1 MDYTMKTK
9 NIIIIMA
16 FLGMGFCAC
25 TDESEELLPLLGAED
40 VLVNK
45 DAITELRSIRPMDTN
60 AEGPIITNPGQKG
73 RDHRDG
79 TDYNGLFDLKSNG
92 IMKRTIG
99 SLYIEGY
106 DEYTGEYILNFYWGD
121 PISEETKKKFDNK
134 CVRILYVHKY
144 QNSIFNSHAQ
154 QGGVTWIPE
163 ILQYASYSSHSIPFF
178 HLGDSFR
185 LSEWDLLNCEFIVSK
200 FCIDLTG
207 HNPIELVQNVDD
219 LFLDTYSK

>member
-1 MDYTMKTK
+1 MKTK

-45 DAITELRSIRPMDTN
+45 DAITELRSLRPTDSD
-60 AEGPIITNPGQKG
+60 AERPIITNPGQKG

-79 TDYNGLFDLKSNG
+79 TDYNGLFGLKSKG
-92 IMKRTIG
+92 VMQRTIG
-99 SLYIEGY
+99 SMYIEGY
-106 DEYTGEYILNFYWGD
+106 DEKTGEYILNFYWGD
-121 PISEETKKKFDNK
+121 PISEETMKKFENK

-144 QNSIFNSHAQ
+144 LNYIFNSHVQEA
-154 QGGVTWIPE
+154 GVTWIPE
-163 ILQYASYSSHSIPFF
+163 ILEYASYSSHSILFF
-178 HLGDSFR
+178 HLGDSIR
-185 LSEWDLLNCEFIVSK
+185 LSEWDLSNCQFIVSK

-207 HNPIELVQNVDD
+207 HNPIDLVQNVDD

>member
-1 MDYTMKTK
+1 
-9 NIIIIMA
+9 MA

-25 TDESEELLPLLGAED
+25 TDESEELLPLLGTED

-45 DAITELRSIRPMDTN
+45 DAITELRSLRPTDSD
-60 AEGPIITNPGQKG
+60 AERPIITNPGQKG

-79 TDYNGLFDLKSNG
+79 TDYNGLFGLKSEG
-92 IMKRTIG
+92 VMQRTIG
-99 SLYIEGY
+99 SMYIEGY

-200 FCIDLTG
+200 FCIDFTG

>member
-1 MDYTMKTK
+1 
-9 NIIIIMA
+9 MA

-45 DAITELRSIRPMDTN
+45 DAITELRSLRPTDSD
-60 AEGPIITNPGQKG
+60 AERPIITNPGQKG

-79 TDYNGLFDLKSNG
+79 TDYNGLFGLKSKG
-92 IMKRTIG
+92 VMQRTIG
-99 SLYIEGY
+99 SMYIEGY
-106 DEYTGEYILNFYWGD
+106 DEKTGEYILNFYWGD
-121 PISEETKKKFDNK
+121 PISEETMKKFENK

-144 QNSIFNSHAQ
+144 LNYIFNSHAQ
-154 QGGVTWIPE
+154 EAGVTWIPE
-163 ILQYASYSSHSIPFF
+163 ILQYASYSSHSILFF
-178 HLGDSFR
+178 HLGDSIR
-185 LSEWDLLNCEFIVSK
+185 LSEWDLSNCQFIVSK

>member
-45 DAITELRSIRPMDTN
+45 DNITGLRSIRPMDTN

-79 TDYNGLFDLKSNG
+79 SEYNGLFDLKSKG
-92 IMKRTIG
+92 VMQRTIG
-99 SLYIEGY
+99 SMYIEGY
-106 DEYTGEYILNFYWGD
+106 DEKTGEYILNFYWGD
-121 PISEETKKKFDNK
+121 PISEETKKNFNNTHLD
-134 CVRILYVHKY
+134 I
-144 QNSIFNSHAQ
+144 IFIDIYDHQPLVPNCN
-154 QGGVTWIPE
+154 GGGYCWIPSE
-163 ILQYASYSSHSIPFF
+163 NKFMYGSGYKINFYY
-178 HLGDSFR
+178 LGDPIRIPKQAFYQHE
-185 LSEWDLLNCEFIVSK
+185 LIVTR
-200 FCIDLTG
+200 FCIDQSG
-207 HNPIELVQNVDD
+207 NRPIDILQNVDD
-219 LFLDTYSK
+219 LFLDTYIK